1 MGYSAHALD
10 PFLDQQ
16 LSEQAENPL
25 DNRAFLSK
33 RPTGTTLASV
43 LPDGGV
49 RCKVERQFHSS
60 AHSHSMSHFF
70 SRHLVTG
77 LAGFLM
83 ATQSGFAQTS
93 ASPASTSVDVALT
106 ITSDRIGRVV
116 ISDKQLAEDGILPTQ
131 NALDFRRLPPEI
143 RERIQRFEITREAY
157 LKRHEE
163 LKQRLRGAATDE
175 ERQRIRDQISKALDA
190 WRERAKQSRLE
201 LKERIKDLQ
210 RERLQ
215 ELKERN
221 DAARPSRPTD
231 PGRDR

>member
-1 MGYSAHALD
+1 
-10 PFLDQQ
+10 
-16 LSEQAENPL
+16 
-25 DNRAFLSK
+25 
-33 RPTGTTLASV
+33 
-43 LPDGGV
+43 
-49 RCKVERQFHSS
+49 
-60 AHSHSMSHFF
+60 MSYFF

-77 LAGFLM
+77 LAGFLV
-83 ATQSGFAQTS
+83 ATQGGFAQTS
-93 ASPASTSVDVALT
+93 ASPASTSVDVAPT
-106 ITSDRIGRVV
+106 VTSDRIGRVV

-157 LKRHEE
+157 LKRQEE

-175 ERQRIRDQISKALDA
+175 ERQRIRDQLSKALDA